1 MKIGII
7 GTGGVGGYFGGRLAA
22 SGNDVTFIARGEHL
36 NAIKKNGLTVKS
48 IKGDIKINPA
58 KVSDKL
64 DVLADCELIIL
75 ATKAYHV
82 KDIALGLKDILVP
95 KTLILPLQNGVL
107 AVDELT
113 EYFDKEQILGGL
125 CVIFS
130 NIESPGVIN
139 HMGLEPKIT
148 FGEIDNTIKDRTLK
162 LVTVFKNA
170 DIACK
175 LTDDIQADLW
185 KKFIFICLSGFGAI
199 SNAGYGLIRELP
211 ETRQMLIDS
220 LIEVSKIARA
230 KNIKLEDDI
239 VEKSMAY
246 VDSFPVD
253 SMSSLSRDVLTGKKS
268 EIEYQNGTVVR
279 FGKELGIETPVNSFI
294 YGFVKLIEK
303 KMRLKA

>member
-22 SGNDVTFIARGEHL
+22 SGNDVIFIARGEHL
-36 NAIKKNGLTVKS
+36 NAIKTNGLIVKS
-48 IKGDIKINPA
+48 IKGNIKINPA
-58 KVSDKL
+58 KISDKL
-64 DVLADCELIIL
+64 EVLADCELIIL
-75 ATKAYHV
+75 ATKAYNV
-82 KDIALGLKDILVP
+82 KDIALGLKNILNTR
-95 KTLILPLQNGVL
+95 TLILPLQNGVM
-107 AVDELT
+107 AVDELS
-113 EYFDKEQILGGL
+113 EYLDRRQILGGL

-130 NIESPGVIN
+130 SIESPGVIN

-148 FGEIDNTIKDRTLK
+148 FGEIDNTIKERTLK
-162 LVTVFKNA
+162 LRQVFENA
-170 DIACK
+170 NIACK
-175 LTDDIQADLW
+175 LTNDIQADLW

-220 LIEVSKIARA
+220 LTEVSKIAKA
-230 KNIKLEDDI
+230 KNIKLEDNL

-246 VDSFPVD
+246 VDSFPAN
-253 SMSSLSRDVLTGKKS
+253 SMSSLSRDVLSGKKS

-279 FGKELGIETPVNSFI
+279 FGKELGIATPVNSFI